1 MEAGNFVAGMVLVLF
16 LGFIAYK
23 MGYLNFQKPEKNTS
37 TGSGTSG
44 GSSNGNSKYTHHK

>member
-37 TGSGTSG
+37 TGSGTRSG
-44 GSSNGNSKYTHHK
+44 GGSNKSGDIHYK